1 MVFSN
6 EDKILI
12 KSLRELKGYSSNR
25 FLKEFQTK
33 NWTKGGLDYLLAKID
48 RSGSANRKAGSGRPR
63 TSRTAGNIAIVE
75 EMVLSQEDTPCTHR
89 TVRQIA

>member
-48 RSGSANRKAGSGRPR
+48 RSGSANRKAGSFDQ
-63 TSRTAGNIAIVE
+63 SIIDAAIGQWRRR
-75 EMVLSQEDTPCTHR
+75 LSAC
-89 TVRQIA
+89 VRVKGAHFEHKF